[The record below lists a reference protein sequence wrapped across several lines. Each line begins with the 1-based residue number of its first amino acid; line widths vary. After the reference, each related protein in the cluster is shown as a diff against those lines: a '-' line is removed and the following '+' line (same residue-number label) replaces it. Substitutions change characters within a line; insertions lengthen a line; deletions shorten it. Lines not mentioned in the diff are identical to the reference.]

1 MKRNRLKAV
10 EWFED
15 RDSATNL
22 QRKSFQEL
30 QAAIFAGKIDTV
42 VVWKLD
48 RLAPIGSFP
57 TSSGLNMRPNLP
69 IGTLRG
75 ICVNGLV
82 ETTHS
87 DFGPAR
93 RAGETK
99 IAMAHALLA
108 STSVIEQLL
117 NSFPEPS
124 CRAKYGKC
132 GKTLRSVARPLG
144 RQGIAHYRG
153 RAARAKLLELS
164 PGTHHYTRG
173 AKMKRERC
181 AQCGESVWIE
191 DDVRPRWTPERNCC
205 TCVERAGIIRQRS
218 EPLPPRQKERM
229 AA

>member
-1 MKRNRLKAV
+1 LGLLLVTGAGVYVRVSSPKGQKTDSQRAELEVWLKRNRLKAV

-30 QAAIFAGKIDTV
+30 QAAIFAGKTDTV

-117 NSFPEPS
+117 NSFQNPS

-153 RAARAKLLELS
+153 RAARANCWNCRL
-164 PGTHHYTRG
+164 
-173 AKMKRERC
+173 
-181 AQCGESVWIE
+181 
-191 DDVRPRWTPERNCC
+191 VRTTIQE
-205 TCVERAGIIRQRS
+205 EQR
-218 EPLPPRQKERM
+218 
-229 AA
+229 